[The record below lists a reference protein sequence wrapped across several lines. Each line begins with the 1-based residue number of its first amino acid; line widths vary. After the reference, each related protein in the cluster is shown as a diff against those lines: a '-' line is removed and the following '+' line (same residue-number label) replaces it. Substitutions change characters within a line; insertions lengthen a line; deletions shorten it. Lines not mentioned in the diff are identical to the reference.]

1 MTKLTDVF
9 EEDLRDKII
18 RFLDTKE
25 EVASIT
31 YMKIE
36 DETEIRKIFDNYTLQ
51 LNVAMPIIRAKGYSN
66 TTTYPHALTWVTETR
81 EKLEEICGVAVS
93 PWELRSTFR
102 FKFTRGPALKE
113 DPYVVLVWMI
123 ELRHPGA
130 DDGNAEILFRDR
142 QTFKI

>member
-1 MTKLTDVF
+1 MDKLTDVF

-36 DETEIRKIFDNYTLQ
+36 DETEIRKILDNYTLQ

-66 TTTYPHALTWVTETR
+66 TTTCSQTLTWVTQVR
-81 EKLEEICGVAVS
+81 EKLEEICEVAVS

-102 FKFTRGPALKE
+102 FKFTRGAELKE
-113 DPYVVLVWMI
+113 EPYVVLVWMV
-123 ELRHPGA
+123 ELRYPGA
-130 DDGNAEILFRDR
+130 DAGNAEILFRDR

>member
-1 MTKLTDVF
+1 MDKLTDVF

-31 YMKIE
+31 YLEIE
-36 DETEIRKIFDNYTLQ
+36 DETEIRRVLDNYTLQ
-51 LNVAMPIIRAKGYSN
+51 LKVALPIIRAKGYSN
-66 TTTYPHALTWVTETR
+66 SSDSSEVVTWVTDVR
-81 EKLEEICGVAVS
+81 EKLEEICEVAVS

-123 ELRHPGA
+123 ELRHPGNG
-130 DDGNAEILFRDR
+130 DSETEILFRDR